1 MNLTLSKS
9 TLVLSI
15 VIIVLTILAS
25 AGGLLIN
32 GLYRDNA
39 FVTSTWLGNDI
50 VTLAVAV
57 PLLIVAT
64 ILARRGSPRAYLVW
78 LGLVES
84 TLYNFG
90 FYLFGS
96 AFNKLFMVYA
106 ALFALSIWTLFI
118 GLVNLDVTALS
129 RKFGAR
135 TPAQAV
141 SVYMLLVGLG
151 LGTVYTVTWLNFVTS
166 GQVPTLVVK
175 TDQPTNVVLALD
187 LSFVIPL
194 FVVGAIWLWQHKPWG
209 YVLATMVNVKGAVYM
224 LGLSAATWTAY
235 QAGTVPDPS
244 EIGLWGSIG
253 ILCLIAS
260 IALLTSLKSG
270 ERQSEARA

>member
-1 MNLTLSKS
+1 MNLALSKS

-15 VIIVLTILAS
+15 VIVVLSVIAS

-50 VTLAVAV
+50 VTLVVAV
-57 PLLIVAT
+57 PLLTIAT

-78 LGLVES
+78 LGLLES

-96 AFNKLFMVYA
+96 AFNKLFMVYV

-129 RKFGAR
+129 RQFGAR
-135 TPAQAV
+135 TPVKAV

-151 LGTVYTVTWLNFVTS
+151 LSTVYFATWLNFVAS
-166 GQVPTLVVK
+166 GQVPAIVVK
-175 TDQPTNVVLALD
+175 TGQPTNVVLALD

-235 QAGTVPDPS
+235 QAGTVPTPA

-260 IALLTSLKSG
+260 IALLTNPKRG
-270 ERQSEARA
+270 ERQSATGS

>member
-25 AGGLLIN
+25 AGGVLIN

-57 PLLIVAT
+57 PLLIAAT

-260 IALLTSLKSG
+260 IALLTSLKRG

>member
-25 AGGLLIN
+25 AGGVLIN

-57 PLLIVAT
+57 PLLIAAT

-187 LSFVIPL
+187 LAFVIPL

-260 IALLTSLKSG
+260 IALLTSLKRG

>member
-57 PLLIVAT
+57 PLLIAAT

-118 GLVNLDVTALS
+118 GLVNLDVTTLS

-260 IALLTSLKSG
+260 IALLTSLKRG